1 MQGGYGKNNDFRPIP
16 GFISELGRVIVTIVA
31 GCPGTLNCGR
41 PARVPGAATVVSF
54 IEQGVVS
61 AGRAVGGCSRS
72 AAKDDACDE
81 VSCGANIL
89 TRTDK
94 SIK

>member
-1 MQGGYGKNNDFRPIP
+1 MTMHTER
-16 GFISELGRVIVTIVA
+16 VA

-61 AGRAVGGCSRS
+61 VVRAGGVRPSSRS
-72 AAKDDACDE
+72 AGNDDACDE

-94 SIK
+94 GIK

>member
-61 AGRAVGGCSRS
+61 AGRAGGGVRPSSRS
-72 AAKDDACDE
+72 AAKDDVCDE
-81 VSCGANIL
+81 LSCGANIDSN
-89 TRTDK
+89 R
-94 SIK
+94 

>member
-1 MQGGYGKNNDFRPIP
+1 
-16 GFISELGRVIVTIVA
+16 VA
-31 GCPGTLNCGR
+31 
-41 PARVPGAATVVSF
+41 SF

-61 AGRAVGGCSRS
+61 ACRAGGGVRPSSRS

-89 TRTDK
+89 SRTDK
-94 SIK
+94 GIK